1 MGRCSKCIKRIIKQC
16 DIFGILITFKI
27 KNEDQYQSIHGGIAS
42 LIFIMFTLFYV
53 LYQGIPFITRKNL
66 EFIFSNKIL
75 DTQPYI
81 NLIDAHF
88 YFGFGLRYQENS
100 SPAIQDSE
108 KYFNYS
114 IILTEWNEG
123 GDNIQNLQLGLKKCT
138 KSDFLN
144 NVNSTFE
151 QNKINEMY
159 CPILNDT
166 FNYNIQGLFTDDYIK
181 YIQLD
186 IRLTEYGMNNFEE
199 VRAFMQSTPI
209 EMTIYFLDTGIDYRN
224 KSNPLPLYINYVNR
238 GLDLI
243 FSKTTEIFLSTIEFS
258 NDENFIIN
266 NPKKRI
272 DGMLDRSEDSFHYI
286 VSRINSQNNLVGKF
300 IIKASPKV
308 VVLERKYQKFPSFIA
323 ETSSMIENAYV
334 ILSFVLCIV
343 EKEVVQNKLIHKM
356 LKMKGSKNYDIKYFF
371 TVFERKNIN
380 NNLMKMINQKN
391 LLLKKTTTGVVDSN
405 DKNTNILI
413 KDNKNENDI
422 ENNKEKNSCDEKILK
437 GKRIF
442 NIKSNNFIYSSKRE
456 ELNLGYQGKII
467 NTNHKVS
474 QSISVS
480 SIPSQEIEEW
490 NNTDNNNKNVSNE
503 IYETKNNIMSP
514 ETNFYKIKTKSM
526 MDVIE
531 AEKDF
536 PLFTIYS
543 NFFSYFCFHCSKYQ
557 KRKYE
562 LIINAKKKINYYRE
576 IFNYIKA
583 MHEIDLFKYCLL
595 DKEQFIIFDYLS
607 RPTYKVDGK
616 KNDDLIYHEFEK
628 EQNAFSK
635 IGKKEIDKICDAY
648 NVIRNKEELTFEDL
662 KLLRLLNAEIDYL
675 S

>member
-1 MGRCSKCIKRIIKQC
+1 MGLCSKYIKRIIKSC
-16 DIFGILITFKI
+16 DIFGILIAFKI

-42 LIFIMFTLFYV
+42 IIFIMFTLFYI
-53 LYQGIPFITRKNL
+53 LYQGIPFVTRKNL

-75 DTQPYI
+75 DSKPSI

-88 YFGFGLRYQENS
+88 YFGFGLRYQYNS
-100 SPAIQDSE
+100 SPAIDDSK

-114 IILTEWNEG
+114 ILLTELDEG
-123 GDNIQNLQLGLKKCT
+123 VNNKQNFHLGIKKCT

-144 NVNSTFE
+144 DVNSTFE
-151 QNKINEMY
+151 QNEINEMF

-166 FNYNIQGLFTDDYIK
+166 FNYSIEGLFTDDYIK
-181 YIQLD
+181 YIQLE

-199 VRAFMQSTPI
+199 VRTFMQSTPI
-209 EMTIYFLDTGIDYRN
+209 EMTIYFLDTGIDYQN
-224 KSNPLPLYINYVNR
+224 KSNPLPLYINYLNR

-266 NPKKRI
+266 NPKKSI

-286 VSRINSQNNLVGKF
+286 LSRIDSQNNLVGKF

-334 ILSFVLCIV
+334 LLSFVLHIV

-371 TVFERKNIN
+371 TVFEK
-380 NNLMKMINQKN
+380 NNLNSNIMKMINQKN
-391 LLLKKTTTGVVDSN
+391 LLIKKTSIGGVDSN
-405 DKNTNILI
+405 DKNTKMLI
-413 KDNKNENDI
+413 KENKK
-422 ENNKEKNSCDEKILK
+422 ENNKENNLYDDKIIKGTKNI
-437 GKRIF
+437 
-442 NIKSNNFIYSSKRE
+442 NIKNNNFINSFERE
-456 ELNLGYQGKII
+456 EINLEYQEKKI
-467 NTNHKVS
+467 NNNKKVS
-474 QSISVS
+474 QSISIS

-490 NNTDNNNKNVSNE
+490 NNTDNNNKNLTNE
-503 IYETKNNIMSP
+503 IYDTKNTIMTP
-514 ETNFYKIKTKSM
+514 ETNFYKVKTKSM
-526 MDVIE
+526 MDRIE

-543 NFFSYFCFHCSKYQ
+543 NFFSYFCYHCSKYQ

-562 LIINAKKKINYYRE
+562 LIINAKKKINYYLE

-607 RPTYKVDGK
+607 RPPYKIDGK

-635 IGKKEIDKICDAY
+635 IGKNEIDKICNAY
-648 NVIRNKEELTFEDL
+648 NIIRNKEDITFEDL
-662 KLLRLLNAEIDYL
+662 KLLRLINAEIDYL

>member
-1 MGRCSKCIKRIIKQC
+1 MGLCSKFIKRIIKSC
-16 DIFGILITFKI
+16 DIFGILIAFKI

-42 LIFIMFTLFYV
+42 IIFIMFTLFYI
-53 LYQGIPFITRKNL
+53 LYQGIPFVTRKNL

-75 DTQPYI
+75 DSKPSI

-88 YFGFGLRYQENS
+88 YFGFGLRYQYNS
-100 SPAIQDSE
+100 SPAIDDSK

-114 IILTEWNEG
+114 ILLTELDDGAN
-123 GDNIQNLQLGLKKCT
+123 NKQNLHLGIKKCT

-144 NVNSTFE
+144 DVNSTFE
-151 QNKINEMY
+151 QNEINEMF

-166 FNYNIQGLFTDDYIK
+166 FNYSIEGLFTDDYIK
-181 YIQLD
+181 YIQLE

-199 VRAFMQSTPI
+199 VRRFMQKTPI
-209 EMTIYFLDTGIDYRN
+209 EMSIYFLDTGIDYQN
-224 KSNPLPLYINYVNR
+224 KSNPLPLYINYLYR

-266 NPKKRI
+266 NPKKSI

-286 VSRINSQNNLVGKF
+286 LSRIDSQNNLVGKF

-334 ILSFVLCIV
+334 LLSFVLHIV

-371 TVFERKNIN
+371 TVFEKNNVN
-380 NNLMKMINQKN
+380 NNIMKLINQKN
-391 LLLKKTTTGVVDSN
+391 LLIKKTTIGGVDSN
-405 DKNTNILI
+405 DKNTKMLI
-413 KDNKNENDI
+413 KENKK
-422 ENNKEKNSCDEKILK
+422 ENNKENNLYDDKIIKGTKNI
-437 GKRIF
+437 
-442 NIKSNNFIYSSKRE
+442 NIKNNNFINSFERE
-456 ELNLGYQGKII
+456 EINLEYQEKKI
-467 NTNHKVS
+467 NNNKKVS
-474 QSISVS
+474 QSISIS

-490 NNTDNNNKNVSNE
+490 NNTDNNNKNITNE
-503 IYETKNNIMSP
+503 IFDTKNTIMTP
-514 ETNFYKIKTKSM
+514 ETNFYKVKTKSM
-526 MDVIE
+526 LDRIE

-543 NFFSYFCFHCSKYQ
+543 NFFSYFCYHCSKYQ

-562 LIINAKKKINYYRE
+562 LIINAKKKINYYLE

-607 RPTYKVDGK
+607 RPPYKVDGK
-616 KNDDLIYHEFEK
+616 ENDDLIYHEFEK

-635 IGKKEIDKICDAY
+635 IGKNEIDKICNAY
-648 NVIRNKEELTFEDL
+648 NIIRNKEDITFEDL
-662 KLLRLLNAEIDYL
+662 KLLRLINAEIDYL

>member
-1 MGRCSKCIKRIIKQC
+1 MGLCSKWIKRIIKKC

-42 LIFIMFTLFYV
+42 LIFIIFTIFYI
-53 LYQGIPFITRKNL
+53 LYQGIPFIKRENL

-75 DTQPYI
+75 DTKPYI
-81 NLIDAHF
+81 NLTDAHF
-88 YFGFGLRYQENS
+88 YFGFGLRYQSNS
-100 SPAIQDSE
+100 IPAIQDSL

-114 IILTEWNEG
+114 IILTEWNDDANKE
-123 GDNIQNLQLGLKKCT
+123 QNFHLGLKKCT

-144 NVNSTFE
+144 DVNSSFD
-151 QNKINEMY
+151 QNEINEML
-159 CPILNDT
+159 CPILNDSFDYT
-166 FNYNIQGLFTDDYIK
+166 LQGLFTDNYIK
-181 YIQLD
+181 YIQLEV
-186 IRLTEYGMNNFEE
+186 RLTEYGMNNLE
-199 VRAFMQSTPI
+199 VVRRYMQKTPI
-209 EMTIYFLDTGIDYRN
+209 EMTIYFLDTGIDYQN
-224 KSNPLPLYINYVNR
+224 KRNPLPLYINYINR

-266 NPKKRI
+266 NPKKSI
-272 DGMLDRSEDSFHYI
+272 DGMLDRSEDTFHYI
-286 VSRINSQNNLVGKF
+286 LSRIDSQNNLVGRF

-334 ILSFVLCIV
+334 ILSFVLHIV

-371 TVFERKNIN
+371 TVFERNNMN
-380 NNLMKMINQKN
+380 NNLMKILNQKN
-391 LLLKKTTTGVVDSN
+391 LLIKRSTTGGVDSD
-405 DKNTNILI
+405 DKNIKILLKENKKETH
-413 KDNKNENDI
+413 KDN
-422 ENNKEKNSCDEKILK
+422 NSFDEKIIK
-437 GKRIF
+437 GNHLY
-442 NIKSNNFIYSSKRE
+442 NIKNNNFIYSFGRE
-456 ELNLGYQGKII
+456 EINLGNKGKKKNNSQNKI
-467 NTNHKVS
+467 T
-474 QSISVS
+474 QSISIS
-480 SIPSQEIEEW
+480 SIPSQEVEEW
-490 NNTDNNNKNVSNE
+490 NNTDNNNKNTSNE
-503 IYETKNNIMSP
+503 IYDTKNNIITP
-514 ETNFYKIKTKSM
+514 VNNFYQVKTKSM
-526 MDVIE
+526 MDAIE

-562 LIINAKKKINYYRE
+562 LIINAKRKIKYYLE

-607 RPTYKVDGK
+607 RPPYKIDGK

-635 IGKKEIDKICDAY
+635 IGKKEIDKICNAY
-648 NVIRNKEELTFEDL
+648 NTIRNKEDITFEDL
-662 KLLRLLNAEIDYL
+662 KLLRLINAEINYL